1 MKKLF
6 FFVTIILSLFLLFS
20 CQGKEK
26 ATQPNEVVSPVV
38 NTADAKNEKI
48 KVSIYF
54 WDVAPLKALTPQ
66 LEAKFPDVE
75 FEIVSAINDIEY
87 FNFLKDHDA
96 LPDIIGMRKFSLNDA
111 KYLKEEL
118 LDLSRTEVA
127 ATFHPS
133 YLEQNRDEDGSI
145 RWLPTCAELE
155 GIIVNKE
162 FLDNL
167 NLSLPTTFD
176 ELLNCI
182 NILKENGLTP
192 FITDYAYDYSCLTI
206 SQGSNIPQLMS
217 IDGVAWRQKYE
228 SEKAGEAVGLDREVW
243 LPVFENLFKFFEAT
257 DVDESYLEFSTKDI
271 TNKFINKETVMIR
284 GTGSDCFNFSKTMD
298 VAFLPFFGETPR
310 DSWVYSYP
318 IAQYAVNKKV
328 ATDSRKY
335 EVVMDI
341 LEEMLSL
348 EGQLNTA
355 YGAPMLSYTI
365 SSSPNLSSVFDPIA
379 DTVKANHI
387 YMRIAS
393 TTFFTTTKNV
403 VQGIIKGDYKTPEEA
418 YDAFDS
424 TLKSAKKS
432 NTANI
437 IYTSDVSYPYGL
449 TENGNMA
456 ESSILNTIV
465 KNVSLDPEKLTPIYD
480 NSLDNSINFDIGI
493 AITGLSISP
502 VFEGPYTELQ
512 LRRLVNGRSTTVYFE
527 LTGEEVDSLMS
538 ELIDLRKNG
547 NNPIRHRN
555 FIPVTS
561 GFSYKIKDNQDDSY
575 TYLGSDLDKE
585 KVYKVLLCGNFGV
598 LNDYTFCG
606 TPLSEGMQAKK
617 KSINTMIWKMIIEL
631 AKNNVKF
638 EKPNN
643 YLTIE

>member
-26 ATQPNEVVSPVV
+26 ATQPNEVVSPVL

-75 FEIVSAINDIEY
+75 FEIVSAVNDIEY

-111 KYLKEEL
+111 KYLKDEL
-118 LDLSRTEVA
+118 LDLRRTEVA

-155 GIIVNKE
+155 GLIVNTE
-162 FLDNL
+162 FFDKL
-167 NLSLPTTFD
+167 NLSLPITFD
-176 ELLNCI
+176 ELLTCI
-182 NILKENGLTP
+182 EALKENGLTP

-228 SEKAGEAVGLDREVW
+228 SEKAGESVGLDRDVW
-243 LPVFENLFKFFEAT
+243 IPVFENLFKFFEVT
-257 DVDESYLEFSTKDI
+257 GVDESILKLSTNDI
-271 TNKFINKETVMIR
+271 IKKFKNKEIVMIR

-298 VAFLPFFGETPR
+298 VVFLPFFGETPR

-318 IAQYAVNKKV
+318 IGQFAVNKRV
-328 ATDSRKY
+328 TNDSQKY
-335 EVVMDI
+335 EVVMDV

-403 VQGIIKGDYKTPEEA
+403 VQGIIKGEYKTPEEA

-424 TLKSAKKS
+424 ALRSVKKN
-432 NTANI
+432 NTSNI
-437 IYTSDVSYPYGL
+437 IYASDVYYPYGL
-449 TENGNMA
+449 TENGNIA
-456 ESSILNTIV
+456 ESSILNTLV
-465 KNVSLDPEKLTPIYD
+465 KNVSLDSEKLTPCYD
-480 NSLDNSINFDIGI
+480 SSLTEPINFDIGI
-493 AITGLSISP
+493 AFSGLSISS
-502 VFEGPYTELQ
+502 VFDGPYTELQ
-512 LRRLVNGRSTTVYFE
+512 VRRLVNSRSTTTYFE
-527 LTGEEVDSLMS
+527 LTGEEVDSLMK

-547 NNPIRHRN
+547 KNPIRHKN

-561 GFSYKIKDNQDDSY
+561 GFNYKIKDNQDDSY

-585 KVYKVLLCGNFGV
+585 KVYKVLLCGNFGLLDDV
-598 LNDYTFCG
+598 NFCG
-606 TPLSEGMQAKK
+606 TPLSEDMKAKK
-617 KSINTMIWKMIIEL
+617 KSINVMVWKMLIEL

>member
-1 MKKLF
+1 MGRKL
-6 FFVTIILSLFLLFS
+6 
-20 CQGKEK
+20 
-26 ATQPNEVVSPVV
+26 
-38 NTADAKNEKI
+38 
-48 KVSIYF
+48 Y
-54 WDVAPLKALTPQ
+54 
-66 LEAKFPDVE
+66 
-75 FEIVSAINDIEY
+75 
-87 FNFLKDHDA
+87 
-96 LPDIIGMRKFSLNDA
+96 
-111 KYLKEEL
+111 
-118 LDLSRTEVA
+118 
-127 ATFHPS
+127 
-133 YLEQNRDEDGSI
+133 
-145 RWLPTCAELE
+145 
-155 GIIVNKE
+155 
-162 FLDNL
+162 
-167 NLSLPTTFD
+167 
-176 ELLNCI
+176 
-182 NILKENGLTP
+182 
-192 FITDYAYDYSCLTI
+192 
-206 SQGSNIPQLMS
+206 
-217 IDGVAWRQKYE
+217 
-228 SEKAGEAVGLDREVW
+228 
-243 LPVFENLFKFFEAT
+243 
-257 DVDESYLEFSTKDI
+257 
-271 TNKFINKETVMIR
+271 NKFINKETVMIR

-365 SSSPNLSSVFDPIA
+365 SSSPNLSSIFDPIA

-393 TTFFTTTKNV
+393 TTFFTTTQNV